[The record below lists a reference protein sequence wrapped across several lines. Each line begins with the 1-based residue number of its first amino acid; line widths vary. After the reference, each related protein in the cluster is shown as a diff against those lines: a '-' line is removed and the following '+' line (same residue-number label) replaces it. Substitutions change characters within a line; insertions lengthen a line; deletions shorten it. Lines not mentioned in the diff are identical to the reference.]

1 MGNFEINLTSPAKI
15 NLFLEVFNR
24 RDDGYH
30 NLESLMSFCDFG
42 DNICISDST
51 KLTYKND
58 GDFGCELKLENNII
72 HKTILKVEKII
83 KKKININ
90 IKLTKNIPISSGM
103 GGGSSN
109 AATLLKFLIYQYN
122 IKLKKLELDK
132 LLISLGADVPFCYY
146 GKTAMVRGI
155 GEKINF
161 VKTIPNYFVILVNPM
176 VQISTKQ
183 IFNNLNSKKTSAG
196 NQNNQA
202 NFIDYLKSRKNDLEA
217 PAINQC
223 NKIYKILDILKNQ
236 TNSLLSRMTGSGA
249 TCFGLYKKKS
259 DINNAEKIIKDIDK
273 DLWIKKTK
281 ILNQI

>member
-1 MGNFEINLTSPAKI
+1 MGNFEIKLTSPAKI

-42 DNICISDST
+42 DKICISEST
-51 KLTYKND
+51 ELTYKYD
-58 GDFGCELKLENNII
+58 GDFGSELNIKDNII
-72 HKTILKVEKII
+72 HKTVLKVEKII
-83 KKKININ
+83 KEKININ
-90 IKLTKNIPISSGM
+90 IKLTKIIPISSGM

-109 AATLLKFLIYQYN
+109 AATLLKFLIDKYS
-122 IKLKKLELDK
+122 IKLKKLELEK
-132 LLISLGADVPFCYY
+132 LLISLGADVPFCFY
-146 GKTAMVRGI
+146 GRTAMVRGI

-161 VKTIPNYFVILVNPM
+161 VKTIPNYFVILINPR
-176 VQISTKQ
+176 VHISTKK
-183 IFNNLNSKKTSAG
+183 IFSKLDSKRTLEY
-196 NQNNQA
+196 NQNNQS

-223 NKIYKILDILKNQ
+223 NKIFKILDILKNQ

-249 TCFGLYKKKS
+249 TCFGLYKKRS
-259 DINNAEKIIKDIDK
+259 DIDNAEKIIKDFDK